1 MASGKT
7 KTWPTGSLSR
17 VIISFGRFGA
27 TAVSAMLRG
36 FALDFGIQ
44 EWLLSGPE
52 RSSCPTLSLVPGLSR
67 PGSFFEAS
75 FTTDGEL
82 GNAAGAVVGLG

>member
-44 EWLLSGPE
+44 EWL
-52 RSSCPTLSLVPGLSR
+52 
-67 PGSFFEAS
+67 GSFFEAS

-82 GNAAGAVVGLG
+82 GNAAGVVIGVGWETRV